1 MIRRVLMAAA
11 LTALLVPLGFAQR
24 GGGGGGGMGGG
35 EGMGGGGMRGG
46 RGPQVDKVEVLA
58 SDLKLSA
65 DQKTAVSAIM
75 DGAQKQAD
83 VILPKIVASKQE
95 ILELSVEGKDTAEQT
110 KELASLNAQ
119 MLGVEVDAFTQ
130 TVAKLDA
137 KQKSKAP
144 KLFDDLAGMFTVQ
157 GGWHRSN

>member
-46 RGPQVDKVEVLA
+46 RGPQVDKAETIA
-58 SDLKLSA
+58 NDLKLTA
-65 DQKTAVSAIM
+65 EQKTAMVAIM
-75 DGAQKQAD
+75 DGAQKQIEP
-83 VILPKIVASKQE
+83 ILAKIVAEKHQ
-95 ILELSVEGKDTAEQT
+95 ILEVSVEGKDSGEETKQLAE
-110 KELASLNAQ
+110 LNAQ
-119 MLGVEVDAFTQ
+119 VLGFEVDAFTQ
-130 TVAKLDA
+130 TLAKLDA
-137 KQKSKAP
+137 KQKSKSP
-144 KLFDDLAGMFTVQ
+144 KLFEDMQGMFNAQ